1 MPDAKYTIKQLPM
14 TSKIV
19 VKMAKLRQIWSH
31 LWYGSGAK
39 DKMNSRLLYQR
50 PILQNCLPRI
60 VTFLN
65 DGYGKF
71 ITEFFLKKMGQLR
84 PLFVYFR
91 PLHIPIQMTIIQF
104 EQYKLKKRRWCAWD
118 SNLGRP
124 NGRRRQIH

>member
-1 MPDAKYTIKQLPM
+1 M

-71 ITEFFLKKMGQLR
+71 ITEFFLKKWANCG
-84 PLFVYFR
+84 LFLFTFVPF
-91 PLHIPIQMTIIQF
+91 TSQF
-104 EQYKLKKRRWCAWD
+104 K
-118 SNLGRP
+118 
-124 NGRRRQIH
+124 